1 MKLTIKM
8 GVEETEAFKNFMSEL
23 RPPHVTEEEFTRTI
37 FYKGVERFQ
46 EELME
51 KMKAFMEENADQI
64 DASAIEA
71 LGSDVSAI
79 TQNPSMSGPTEKIQ
93 IIED

>member
-8 GVEETEAFKNFMSEL
+8 GVEETEAFKNFMTEL
-23 RPPHVTEEEFTRTI
+23 RPPHVTEEDFVRTI
-37 FYKGVERFQ
+37 FYKGVEKFQ
-46 EELME
+46 EELLE
-51 KMKAFMEENADQI
+51 KMKEYMEENQDKI

-71 LGSDVSAI
+71 LGNDVSAI
-79 TQNPSMSGPTEKIQ
+79 TANPSIKGPTENIE

>member
-23 RPPHVTEEEFTRTI
+23 RPPHVTEEDFVRTI
-37 FYKGVERFQ
+37 FYKGVEKFQ

-51 KMKAFMEENADQI
+51 KMKEYMEENQDKI
-64 DASAIEA
+64 DASAIEM

-79 TQNPSMSGPTEKIQ
+79 TANASATEPPKNIEV
-93 IIED
+93 IED